1 MPPPSKPPALRPIA
15 WQPVYAGLAAAMMVT
30 GCASYRPAPLETSLP
45 SQDPAGLVAAAASFK
60 HPRLAR
66 VTIDLSRPL
75 TPDALGIMAVL
86 ANPDLK
92 AARVKAKVADAQL
105 FAAGLLPDPSL
116 TAGFDHLLSGPDSID
131 PLLGQ
136 IAFDLNAFR
145 TRATTLA
152 AERASRDQ
160 VRLDLAWQEWQ
171 TAGQARLLASR
182 IGGLERVVTLTA
194 QSRSAADLML
204 SRVLQAAA
212 RGDIKADEVES
223 RRIAA
228 ADAADRARQA
238 ERDLEAARLDLNRLL
253 GLPPQTRLRI
263 AGAGYPRAPFDAEEL
278 FARAKSERL
287 DLQALER
294 GYQSQDAAVRKA
306 ILDQFPNLQLT
317 ITRARDATNNQSIG
331 PSVSFTL
338 PLWNRNRGGIGVAE
352 ATREQL
358 QAEYA
363 ARLFTTRA
371 DIATLVAGLALARK
385 QREEIA
391 AQVGPIAQIVA
402 ASEAAA
408 QHGDV
413 SQATAQAA
421 RQSLSDKQLTLASLD
436 QALAE
441 QRVSLEIAVGAPF
454 EETPP

>member
-1 MPPPSKPPALRPIA
+1 MPRPLKSPALKPVA
-15 WQPVYAGLAAAMMVT
+15 WQPVSAGLAAAMMVT
-30 GCASYRPAPLETSLP
+30 GCASYRPAPLETSLRA
-45 SQDPAGLVAAAASFK
+45 QDPAGLVAAAAAFK
-60 HPRLAR
+60 HPRLAP

-92 AARVKAKVADAQL
+92 AARAKAKVADAQL

-145 TRATTLA
+145 TRAATLA

-182 IGGLERVVTLTA
+182 IASLERVATLTA

-228 ADAADRARQA
+228 ADATDKARQA

-263 AGAGYPRAPFDAEEL
+263 TAARYPTAPFDAEEL
-278 FARAKSERL
+278 FARAKTERL
-287 DLQALER
+287 DLQALKS

-371 DIATLVAGLALARK
+371 DIATLVAGMALARK

-391 AQVGPIAQIVA
+391 AQLGPIEQIVA

-408 QHGDV
+408 QHGDI

-441 QRVSLEIAVGAPF
+441 QRVSLEIAVGAPL
-454 EETPP
+454 EEILP

>member
-1 MPPPSKPPALRPIA
+1 MPPPSKPPALRPIV
-15 WQPVYAGLAAAMMVT
+15 WQPVYAGLAVVMMVT
-30 GCASYRPAPLETSLP
+30 GCASYRAAPLETSLR
-45 SQDPAGLVAAAASFK
+45 SQDLAGLVASSSSFK
-60 HPRLAR
+60 HPRLAP
-66 VTIDLSRPL
+66 VEIDLSRPL
-75 TPDALGIMAVL
+75 TPDALGIIAVL

-92 AARVKAKVADAQL
+92 AARAKAKVADAQL
-105 FAAGLLPDPSL
+105 FAVGLLPDPSL

-136 IAFDLNAFR
+136 IAFDLNALR
-145 TRATTLA
+145 TRAATLA

-182 IGGLERVVTLTA
+182 IAGLERIVSLTG
-194 QSRSAADLML
+194 QTRSAADLML
-204 SRVLQAAA
+204 SRVLEAAA

-228 ADAADRARQA
+228 ADAADKARQA
-238 ERDLEAARLDLNRLL
+238 ERDLAAARLDLNRLL
-253 GLPPQTRLRI
+253 GLPPQTRLQI
-263 AGAGYPRAPFDAEEL
+263 AGTRNSPAPFDAEKL
-278 FARAKSERL
+278 FARARTERL

-338 PLWNRNRGGIGVAE
+338 PLWNRNRGGIRVAE

-363 ARLFTTRA
+363 ARLFTTQA
-371 DIATLVAGLALARK
+371 DIATLVAGMALARK
-385 QREEIA
+385 QRDEIA
-391 AQVGPIAQIVA
+391 AQVGPIEQIVA

-408 QHGDV
+408 QRGDV

-441 QRVSLEIAVGAPF
+441 QRVSLEIAVGAPL
-454 EETPP
+454 EEILP